1 MMQEK
6 VGASSPEG
14 PYGSIS
20 RGKGGGEG
28 SRNGCRRGSWLR
40 RVGWRELRGVRSSKR
55 TVVECI
61 ETAEMTGLV
70 WLLVVM
76 RRCVFV
82 LDVKRKS
89 KKWNAD

>member
-1 MMQEK
+1 M
-6 VGASSPEG
+6 
-14 PYGSIS
+14 
-20 RGKGGGEG
+20 
-28 SRNGCRRGSWLR
+28 R